1 MRKGKL
7 WVNFNKYTLDRFE
20 GEYAIFLKRPEE
32 KEQILI
38 HRSEIEVPVKQG
50 DIVRIQDD
58 GKMYYI
64 EVLHD
69 ETAAQK
75 DRIQQLMQ
83 QLRERK

>member
-1 MRKGKL
+1 MM
-7 WVNFNKYTLDRFE
+7 
-20 GEYAIFLKRPEE
+20 
-32 KEQILI
+32 
-38 HRSEIEVPVKQG
+38 
-50 DIVRIQDD
+50 RIQDD

-83 QLRERK
+83 QLRDRK